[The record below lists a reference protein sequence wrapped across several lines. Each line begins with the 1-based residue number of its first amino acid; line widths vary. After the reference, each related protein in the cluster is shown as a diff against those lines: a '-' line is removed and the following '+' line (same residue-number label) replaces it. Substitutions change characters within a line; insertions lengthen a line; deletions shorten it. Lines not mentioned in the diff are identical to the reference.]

1 MTKICPEC
9 GHKQK
14 DNAKFCSKCGTPF
27 DKIGKDHKPK
37 NKKKLGLAILIIVIV
52 IAAVAVYAISCD
64 KVSISS
70 IYSSSMS
77 CYNNES
83 EIYYMYDAYSMF
95 TIDSSNKNLSH
106 FTSNFTFYSGNSVVK
121 TVSGDIFDY
130 ENQYMA
136 STYFTSRE
144 LYNIDSVKLDIYN
157 VNGNLIASKEAP
169 FTMGYMGEPI
179 EI

>member
-9 GHKQK
+9 GYEQK

-27 DKIGKDHKPK
+27 DKIGNNHKPK
-37 NKKKLGLAILIIVIV
+37 NKKKLGLAILIIVIL
-52 IAAVAVYAISCD
+52 IAAVAFYAISCD
-64 KVSISS
+64 KVSISRIDS
-70 IYSSSMS
+70 FSMS

-83 EIYYMYDAYSMF
+83 EIYYVYDASGMF

-121 TVSGDIFDY
+121 TVSGELLDY
-130 ENQYMA
+130 ENQYIA
-136 STYFTSRE
+136 STYFTSKE

>member
-9 GHKQK
+9 GREQK

-27 DKIGKDHKPK
+27 DKIGNNHKPK

-121 TVSGDIFDY
+121 TVSGEIFDY
-130 ENQYMA
+130 ENQYTA
-136 STYFTSRE
+136 STFFYFKRIVQ
-144 LYNIDSVKLDIYN
+144 YR
-157 VNGNLIASKEAP
+157 
-169 FTMGYMGEPI
+169 
-179 EI
+179 